1 MTDAHE
7 RKEGRSSSR
16 SPSAGPPRPLTRG
29 SDAPAAAGQVP
40 DSGKPTSVRDLATP
54 GASRGASPDVSSDLR
69 EATVDV
75 DGITWTVRVQGRSG
89 GTSTVSAPLLLL
101 GFWKAESATSPPDRE
116 ALVVGRALTDMS
128 EGEFESALAQSR
140 VPADPD
146 RRPGFF
152 AEISECHRS

>member
-7 RKEGRSSSR
+7 RKEGRSGSR
-16 SPSAGPPRPLTRG
+16 PPPAGPPRPLTGG

-40 DSGKPTSVRDLATP
+40 ESGKPTPVRDLAPP
-54 GASRGASPDVSSDLR
+54 GASRGASPDVS

-75 DGITWTVRVQGRSG
+75 DGVPWTVRVQGRSG
-89 GTSTVSAPLLLL
+89 GASTASAPLLLL
-101 GFWKAESATSPPDRE
+101 GFWQAQSAPAPPDRE
-116 ALVVGRALTDMS
+116 ALVVGRLLADMS
-128 EGEFESALAQSR
+128 EGELQAAFAQSR

-152 AEISECHRS
+152 AEISECRRS